1 MKRIVLYIVFGLL
14 SFGLFSQSL
23 KTELDQESIQIGEPF
38 TVSFIVSS
46 VDPFDSIFYESMR
59 TVFLA
64 KSTDENT
71 DIALNIE
78 YELEL
83 LRPFE
88 DTQFVHDNLYFW
100 KGSYT
105 LTGWDSAFVVLPPER
120 IVINDSTFYFPVA
133 MIQIISPIADPT
145 KDIYDINEEFTD
157 IESDEFS
164 LKAFLSKHWW
174 WLIIILI
181 IISIFSWKWI
191 KNKPKEKIVAPI
203 SLRDRII
210 KEINAL
216 EKSKGYETDLKEYY
230 FQLSVIVRKFLSE
243 HYQLRLMEYTT
254 SEIRGVLKQRK
265 ISSDTIDV
273 IEKLLNQ
280 SDMVKFAKSE
290 PPLNEVFMVTNEA
303 RQIVDEV
310 ASLNLKENE

>member
-1 MKRIVLYIVFGLL
+1 MMRIVLYIVFGLL
-14 SFGLFSQSL
+14 SSGVFSQTL
-23 KTELDQESIQIGEPF
+23 KTELDKESIQIGEPF
-38 TVSFIVSS
+38 TVSLLVSS
-46 VDPFDSIFYESMR
+46 IHPFDSVFYASKR
-59 TVFLA
+59 SVFIA

-88 DTQFVHDNLYFW
+88 DTQFVQDNRYFW

-120 IVINDSTFYFPVA
+120 IVINDSTFYFPAA

-145 KDIYDINEEFTD
+145 KDIYDINEEFTE

-164 LKAFLSKHWW
+164 IKAFLSKHGW
-174 WLIIILI
+174 WLSILLMILI
-181 IISIFSWKWI
+181 FISWKWM
-191 KNKPKEKIVAPI
+191 KNKPKEKFAAPI
-203 SLRDRII
+203 PLRDRII
-210 KEINAL
+210 NEINAL

-254 SEIRGVLKQRK
+254 SEVRGILKQHK
-265 ISSDTIDV
+265 IASDTIDV

-280 SDMVKFAKSE
+280 SDMVKFAKSQ

>member
-1 MKRIVLYIVFGLL
+1 MIRFAIHIVFLFVSIGV
-14 SFGLFSQSL
+14 FSQSL
-23 KTELDQESIQIGEPF
+23 KTELNKESILIGEPF
-38 TVSFIVSS
+38 TISLFVSS
-46 VDPFDSIFYESMR
+46 IYPFDSVFYASKR
-59 TVFLA
+59 SVFIA
-64 KSTDENT
+64 KSADENT
-71 DIALNIE
+71 DVALNIE

-83 LRPFE
+83 LKPFE
-88 DTQFVHDNLYFW
+88 DTQFVQDNRYFW

-120 IVINDSTFYFPVA
+120 IVINDSTFYFPAA
-133 MIQIISPIADPT
+133 MIQVISPIADPT
-145 KDIYDINEEFTD
+145 RDIYDINVEFTE

-164 LKAFLSKHWW
+164 IKAFLLKHGW
-174 WLIIILI
+174 WLIIILVI
-181 IISIFSWKWI
+181 IAFFSWKWI

-210 KEINAL
+210 IEINAL
-216 EKSKGYETDLKEYY
+216 EESKGYETDLKEYY

-254 SEIRGVLKQRK
+254 SEVRGVLKQRK

-290 PPLNEVFMVTNEA
+290 PLLNEVFMVTNEA

-310 ASLNLKENE
+310 ASLNLNDNE

>member
-1 MKRIVLYIVFGLL
+1 MIRFAIHIVFLFVSIGV
-14 SFGLFSQSL
+14 FSQSL
-23 KTELDQESIQIGEPF
+23 KTELNKESILIGEPF
-38 TVSFIVSS
+38 TVSLFVSS
-46 VDPFDSIFYESMR
+46 IYPFDRVFYASKR
-59 TVFLA
+59 SVFIA

-71 DIALNIE
+71 DVALNIE

-83 LRPFE
+83 LKPFE
-88 DTQFVHDNLYFW
+88 DTQFVQDNRYFW

-120 IVINDSTFYFPVA
+120 IVINDSTFYFPAA
-133 MIQIISPIADPT
+133 MIQVISPIADPT
-145 KDIYDINEEFTD
+145 KDIYDINVEFTE

-164 LKAFLSKHWW
+164 IKAFLLKHGW
-174 WLIIILI
+174 WLIIILAI
-181 IISIFSWKWI
+181 IAFFSWKWI

-210 KEINAL
+210 IEINAL
-216 EKSKGYETDLKEYY
+216 EESKGYETDLKEYY

-254 SEIRGVLKQRK
+254 SEVRGILKQYK
-265 ISSDTIDV
+265 IVSDTIDV

-290 PPLNEVFMVTNEA
+290 PLLNEVFMVTNEA

-310 ASLNLKENE
+310 ASLNLNDNE

>member
-1 MKRIVLYIVFGLL
+1 MMRFSLHIVFGLL
-14 SFGLFSQSL
+14 SFGVFSQSL
-23 KTELDQESIQIGEPF
+23 KTELDKESIQIGEPF
-38 TVSFIVSS
+38 TVSFLVSS
-46 VDPFDSIFYESMR
+46 IDPFDSVFYESKR
-59 TVFLA
+59 SVFTA

-83 LRPFE
+83 LRPFQ
-88 DTQFVHDNLYFW
+88 DTQFVHDNRYFW
-100 KGSYT
+100 KGSYV
-105 LTGWDSAFVVLPPER
+105 LTGWDSAYVVLPPER
-120 IVINDSTFYFPVA
+120 IVLNDSTFYFPAA
-133 MIQIISPIADPT
+133 MIQVVSPIADPT
-145 KDIYDINEEFTD
+145 KDIYDINEEFTE
-157 IESDEFS
+157 IAPEKFS

-174 WLIIILI
+174 WLSILLIILI
-181 IISIFSWKWI
+181 FMSWKLL
-191 KNKPKEKIVAPI
+191 KNKSKEKFVAPVP
-203 SLRDRII
+203 LRDRII
-210 KEINAL
+210 NEINAL

-254 SEIRGVLKQRK
+254 SEVRGVLKQRK
-265 ISSDTIDV
+265 ISNDTIDV

-310 ASLNLKENE
+310 ASLNLNENE